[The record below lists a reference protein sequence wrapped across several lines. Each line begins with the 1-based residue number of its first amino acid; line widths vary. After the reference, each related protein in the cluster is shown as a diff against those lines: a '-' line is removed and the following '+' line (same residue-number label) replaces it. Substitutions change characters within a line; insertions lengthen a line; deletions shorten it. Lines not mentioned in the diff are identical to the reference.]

1 MTADALPD
9 DWSRDRE
16 SRRSTDGVPEYT
28 EYVHES
34 GDVRVRVSR
43 AGTTDGNGGG
53 FDITALLY
61 PYTELSEAFDVRTV
75 SAHDRAIE
83 RAMAFMKLFDGAYDG
98 PSSVEPAVE
107 YALARSRPA
116 DVPERSLLDDKRDG

>member
-1 MTADALPD
+1 MTADALPA

-43 AGTTDGNGGG
+43 AGDDPTGGG

-61 PYTELSEAFDVRTV
+61 PYTELSEQFDVRTV
-75 SAHDRAIE
+75 SAHDRATE
-83 RAMAFMKLFDGAYDG
+83 RAVAFMKLFDGAYDG
-98 PSSVEPAVE
+98 PSSVEPAME
-107 YALARSRPA
+107 YALARARPA
-116 DVPERSLLDDKRDG
+116 DVPEQSLLDDKRDG